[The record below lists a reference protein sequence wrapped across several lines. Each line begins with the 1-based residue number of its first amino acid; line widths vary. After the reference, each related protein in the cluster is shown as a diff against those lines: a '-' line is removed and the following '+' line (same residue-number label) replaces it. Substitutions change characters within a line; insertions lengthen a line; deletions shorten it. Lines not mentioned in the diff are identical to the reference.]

1 MGPVGVSPLA
11 QRGFTCCTGI
21 CLHAVGAAVLSDP
34 SFAHPSGPRHPLRR
48 PTLDTPPSLALLAAP
63 LPGVPSAKAVLTGV
77 AAGGPWVIFLLRL
90 SPLVPFN
97 LLNYTLGLTPV
108 GLLPYV
114 GASWVGMLPG
124 TFAYVYLGGAG
135 KAAVDAASGGMD
147 TKTIVLY
154 GECWAVVMPW
164 LGVTAWHGVR
174 GVLRSG
180 RGLAL
185 RGCAAARVRS
195 KQVCQQDVG
204 ALMRCRALAS
214 SQCCSPDAN

>member
-1 MGPVGVSPLA
+1 MSRSPDSPQVLCQVPFSRSDARLPETVVGTSSWCTCASTPCLQPSRHALSLAPACEAPPHLPSPLSLRQA
-11 QRGFTCCTGI
+11 PSCSLPFK
-21 CLHAVGAAVLSDP
+21 AEP
-34 SFAHPSGPRHPLRR
+34 SFHHAPL
-48 PTLDTPPSLALLAAP
+48 TIP

-147 TKTIVLY
+147 AKTIVLY
-154 GECWAVVMPW
+154 GKHTKVVE
-164 LGVTAWHGVR
+164 V
-174 GVLRSG
+174 
-180 RGLAL
+180 
-185 RGCAAARVRS
+185 GCG
-195 KQVCQQDVG
+195 CG
-204 ALMRCRALAS
+204 
-214 SQCCSPDAN
+214 

>member
-1 MGPVGVSPLA
+1 MPPGADAASLSDLTNSAVDLVAASGWLGPAVFVAAYIIATVLLVPASVLTLAAGALFGPVAGTALV
-11 QRGFTCCTGI
+11 
-21 CLHAVGAAVLSDP
+21 
-34 SFAHPSGPRHPLRR
+34 
-48 PTLDTPPSLALLAAP
+48 SLASTAGATAAFLVSRYLARP
-63 LPGVPSAKAVLTGV
+63 FVEKRLEGVPSAKAVLTGV

-154 GECWAVVMPW
+154 G
-164 LGVTAWHGVR
+164 
-174 GVLRSG
+174 
-180 RGLAL
+180 
-185 RGCAAARVRS
+185 
-195 KQVCQQDVG
+195 VG
-204 ALMRCRALAS
+204 AVATILATRAISKAAGKALEEQQGS
-214 SQCCSPDAN
+214 SD